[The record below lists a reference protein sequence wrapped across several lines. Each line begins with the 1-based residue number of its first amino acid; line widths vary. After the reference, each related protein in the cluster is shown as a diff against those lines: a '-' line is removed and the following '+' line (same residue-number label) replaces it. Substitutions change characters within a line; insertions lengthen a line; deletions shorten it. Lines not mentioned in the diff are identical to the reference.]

1 MSDYSKDFSAPT
13 RVMLRKKGI
22 TIIGAT
28 WLPGQD
34 GSYANG
40 ETGYIL
46 DNNGQQQI
54 RTYLGVI
61 DMAKLAAK
69 VG

>member
-13 RVMLRKKGI
+13 RTMLRKKGI
-22 TIIGAT
+22 AIIGAT
-28 WLPGQD
+28 WLPGEN

-46 DNNGQQQI
+46 NNNGQQQI

-61 DMAKLAAK
+61 DMAKLGGK
-69 VG
+69 